1 LLKSLASKK
10 LGFEI
15 SGVIVDQFNELKNS
29 LLEIELVPIKEIV
42 ENLRAVKDQDE
53 IKLIKKASEITDK
66 TFNYIPRFY

>member
-1 LLKSLASKK
+1 LASKK